1 MNQNRDYDGKD
12 NESSE
17 DLKDLNEKSSP
28 RTGLIIIGI
37 IFIIILAIGSITLL
51 TNYVFTNS

>member
-17 DLKDLNEKSSP
+17 DLKYLNKKSSP

>member
-17 DLKDLNEKSSP
+17 DLKDLNEKPSP
-28 RTGLIIIGI
+28 ITGLIIIGI
-37 IFIIILAIGSITLL
+37 IWVHKYI
-51 TNYVFTNS
+51 

>member
-17 DLKDLNEKSSP
+17 DLKDLNEKPSP
-28 RTGLIIIGI
+28 ITGLIIIGI

-51 TNYVFTNS
+51 TNYGFTNS

>member
-17 DLKDLNEKSSP
+17 DLKDLNEKPSP